1 MTGLA
6 RRRLAASELGQ
17 VLECSTDPLGSLG
30 RRSLAGRGDP
40 PRGRRR
46 IVVELGLQGR
56 DLGLGLGEE
65 AFEGRPAPVRGG
77 PGPGPDPDAVL
88 GNGGHRHEAIGEQG
102 RDTLGEERIEDVG
115 LVDPEGGEG
124 VVVDADPTGKPA
136 VGVVLG
142 AQPVERPGA
151 ADPLECRVQP
161 E

>member
-40 PRGRRR
+40 PRGGRR

-65 AFEGRPAPVRGG
+65 AFEGGPAPVRGG
-77 PGPGPDPDAVL
+77 PGRGPDPDAVL
-88 GNGGHRHEAIGEQG
+88 GDDGHRHQAVGKQRG
-102 RDTLGEERIEDVG
+102 DALGEEPVEDVG
-115 LVDPEGGEG
+115 LVDPEGGQG
-124 VVVDADPTGKPA
+124 VVVDADPAGKPA

-142 AQPVERPGA
+142 AQAVERPGA

-161 E
+161 Q